1 MKNAM
6 SCSSSPLI
14 YTTTP
19 TGSGSASSSLTNRAA
34 PSTAAAPTV
43 SVHSGKESKRR
54 SRREKKRDA
63 GAAYLPRRLFGI
75 ARGGIAASSA
85 SPQAGFGVPDSPRIT
100 AGSGG
105 LDPIIEGDEGGTVT
119 PSMYAR
125 VVGWFNFGSSR
136 TRKGIKNCDILHRRR
151 LPSFLSSYVRTASLL
166 WGLACIMIAIAHSR
180 SFPWEVE
187 AAWCVTCVVSFMNEV
202 LGNQLLQVAAAA
214 GMRN

>member
-1 MKNAM
+1 MKIAM
-6 SCSSSPLI
+6 SGSTSPPVNATTPAGRGSAPSSS
-14 YTTTP
+14 
-19 TGSGSASSSLTNRAA
+19 TNRAA

-43 SVHSGKESKRR
+43 PVHGGKESKRR

-75 ARGGIAASSA
+75 TRGGIASSA

-100 AGSGG
+100 AGAGV
-105 LDPIIEGDEGGTVT
+105 LDPIIEGDEGGSVT

-125 VVGWFNFGSSR
+125 VVGWSNFGSTR
-136 TRKGIKNCDILHRRR
+136 TLKGIKNSDVLHRRR
-151 LPSFLSSYVRTASLL
+151 IPSFLSPYVRTASLV
-166 WGLACIMIAIAHSR
+166 WGLTCILTAIAHSR

-187 AAWCVTCVVSFMNEV
+187 AAWCVTCVVSFTNEV